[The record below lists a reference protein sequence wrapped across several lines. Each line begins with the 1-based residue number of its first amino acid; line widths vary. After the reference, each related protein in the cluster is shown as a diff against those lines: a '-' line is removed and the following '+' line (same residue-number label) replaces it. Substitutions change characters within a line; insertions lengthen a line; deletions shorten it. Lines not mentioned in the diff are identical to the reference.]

1 LLYNL
6 EWLKTGELFPPS
18 CEKARI
24 ERYIQNAA
32 LFDGEHFADTTFRSP
47 DGHANVVGVE
57 MYRKC
62 AARIS
67 RVIGNF
73 EDVISFPVLLNYQR
87 LMTLKMADLVCGEY
101 PTITG
106 RDATDNKEIKRIR
119 DVTDFDSQ
127 LYSCVID
134 ISRYGD
140 AVQRLY
146 INEDG
151 EKTFTNWDPK
161 EWFPVVAQDGTNR
174 ITHHVL
180 CWKENRSTDVYA
192 PDWYLHAQI
201 HPTAKKLAGTY
212 EYKVFKMDA
221 FGRIGAQLSSTR
233 VATGFDRCAVSSLKS
248 FSVTN
253 TVYGY
258 DDYLPIDSLLAEIM
272 TRIGQ
277 ISVILDK
284 HADPNITGP
293 VSMLTPDPN
302 TGEFKLKTG
311 KFYAVS
317 PGEEQP
323 KYMVW
328 EGHLESA
335 FSQLELLINQL
346 YILSEMGAALL
357 GSQSSGSQA
366 ISGTAM
372 RFKMVNPLAKA
383 RRIANALTR
392 PVRKLFAALS
402 DELEYSEV
410 SVFWADG
417 LPDDPRENIEMV
429 KLATG
434 QAEIMPLEVA
444 IVEYFNRSNEEAIDW
459 MKQIEER
466 KIKTMETL
474 AKFQAPST
482 DSDPNKPGPQD
493 GTGVNPDKKGSDTGL
508 NNFHGLHNK

>member
-1 LLYNL
+1 MLYNL

-24 ERYIQNAA
+24 ERYMQNAA

-47 DGHANVVGVE
+47 DGHAAVAGVE

-212 EYKVFKMDA
+212 DYKVFKMDA

-233 VATGFDRCAVSSLKS
+233 VATGFDRCAVISLKS

-258 DDYLPIDSLLAEIM
+258 DDYY
-272 TRIGQ
+272 R
-277 ISVILDK
+277 
-284 HADPNITGP
+284 
-293 VSMLTPDPN
+293 LTPC
-302 TGEFKLKTG
+302 
-311 KFYAVS
+311 
-317 PGEEQP
+317 
-323 KYMVW
+323 
-328 EGHLESA
+328 
-335 FSQLELLINQL
+335 
-346 YILSEMGAALL
+346 
-357 GSQSSGSQA
+357 
-366 ISGTAM
+366 
-372 RFKMVNPLAKA
+372 
-383 RRIANALTR
+383 
-392 PVRKLFAALS
+392 
-402 DELEYSEV
+402 
-410 SVFWADG
+410 
-417 LPDDPRENIEMV
+417 
-429 KLATG
+429 
-434 QAEIMPLEVA
+434 
-444 IVEYFNRSNEEAIDW
+444 
-459 MKQIEER
+459 
-466 KIKTMETL
+466 
-474 AKFQAPST
+474 
-482 DSDPNKPGPQD
+482 
-493 GTGVNPDKKGSDTGL
+493 
-508 NNFHGLHNK
+508 